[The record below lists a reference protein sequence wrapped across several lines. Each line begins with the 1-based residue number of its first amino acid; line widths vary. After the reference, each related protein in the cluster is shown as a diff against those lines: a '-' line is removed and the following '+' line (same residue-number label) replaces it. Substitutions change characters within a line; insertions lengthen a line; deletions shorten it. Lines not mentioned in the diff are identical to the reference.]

1 MQGPVLHGRCRA
13 RPRLRFASPA
23 SCLNALGSQT
33 RRNDRQHSACGAPR
47 SPPLTTDFQSP
58 SSAYTSDSSSSSCR
72 SPGSD
77 CKGADGG
84 EGRAQSLLA
93 AAAAA
98 AVQALAG
105 PELATAADVVNY
117 DNSAGSNS
125 LRNVFGVGYAVLVGA
140 FAIRLL
146 LRRAKRA
153 KSEVRRAFAVRVSES
168 FSAFSSRKLVLSS
181 CDATSRCSR
190 RGSLLSAAACDQ
202 AAQGPGAT
210 RPVIQIQR
218 FV

>member
-1 MQGPVLHGRCRA
+1 M
-13 RPRLRFASPA
+13 
-23 SCLNALGSQT
+23 
-33 RRNDRQHSACGAPR
+33 
-47 SPPLTTDFQSP
+47 TTDFQSP
-58 SSAYTSDSSSSSCR
+58 SSAYTSDSSSSSSR

-168 FSAFSSRKLVLSS
+168 
-181 CDATSRCSR
+181 
-190 RGSLLSAAACDQ
+190 
-202 AAQGPGAT
+202 
-210 RPVIQIQR
+210 
-218 FV
+218 